1 MTKHEVIKATG
12 AIQISHTIT
21 LVQQQLWNF
30 LLAHAYPDFDKK
42 DEYTIS
48 ISKIMAYLA
57 NSRNE
62 EHIKESLKGLA
73 IRVEYNILGK
83 DNKERWGIFHLLE
96 SVEIH
101 NGACTYSYSAR
112 LKELLNNP
120 TVFAKISLLVQ
131 KKFDCKYALF
141 LYELAVDYKS
151 VGQTP
156 WLKIAKFRQ
165 YMGLEEHEYPSFSL
179 LSFHVIKKAIKEINK
194 KSDLIIEPEYGRVG
208 RTVTALKF
216 SIKQS
221 VTSAKKSDVPQ
232 LSFSEDQV
240 LLEKLCIYGL
250 SRKWAQYFLGAYS
263 HDRISEKIKL
273 LESNKDSIRNTGAW
287 LMSAIEHDWTQ
298 NIFKPDVQKTGFK
311 KTELFPT
318 KEIKNNN
325 NQKDRIESLKTKHD
339 QYIELKSKHI
349 LSTLTESQRSE
360 LESHYHRWLKEK
372 QEQTGKIIPETL
384 YRKFFLIEALIEKKE
399 QDFCSWANACGIIVE
414 KIGKEYRIIE

>member
-21 LVQQQLWNF
+21 LLQQQLWNF
-30 LLAHAYPDFDKK
+30 LLANAYPDFDKK

-194 KSDLIIEPEYGRVG
+194 KSDLIIEPEYGRIG

-221 VTSAKKSDVPQ
+221 VTSTKKTDIPQ

-240 LLEKLCIYGL
+240 LLEKLCIFGL

-263 HDRISEKIKL
+263 HDHISQKITL
-273 LESNKDSIRNTGAW
+273 LESNKESIRNTGAW
-287 LMSAIEHDWTQ
+287 LMNAIEEDWTQ
-298 NIFKPDVQKTGFK
+298 NTIKPVAQKTETK
-311 KTELFPT
+311 KPELPKT
-318 KEIKNNN
+318 RNNN
-325 NQKDRIESLKTKHD
+325 NQKERIESLQTKHN
-339 QYIELKSKHI
+339 QYIEIKSQHI
-349 LSTLTESQRSE
+349 LSTLTESQRYE
-360 LESHYHRWLKEK
+360 LELHYDRWLKEK
-372 QEQTGKIIPETL
+372 REHTGTLIPENL

-399 QDFCSWANACGIIVE
+399 QDFCSWASACGIIIE
-414 KIGKEYRIIE
+414 KIGKEYRIIEP